1 MRVFFPSSFLLSFF
15 SSVLLFFYSSV
26 LLFFCSSSSSSFS
39 SSSSPP
45 SSSSSSPSPHLTRA
59 PLSFLSVQI
68 LFFLLRYNFATSDND
83 HGRFGEVAAA
93 ILSFAS
99 APGGGTS
106 PSASES
112 SLSPP
117 SSTTLDNS
125 ITCRNLFYR
134 SIACFT
140 RTRPLHNMLVNGGLI
155 QMLKQFIDRMLFEDN
170 IDYEVEG
177 MNPVE
182 ASTIGVIILCTCTF
196 TSSLSFLPNLCCSML
211 FFSLCVLT

>member
-1 MRVFFPSSFLLSFF
+1 MLCKLFFVVVCCCLLLLLLLLLCVRVCVCVCVRAIYSFLLLLSFLLSFF
-15 SSVLLFFYSSV
+15 SSFF
-26 LLFFCSSSSSSFS
+26 FFT
-39 SSSSPP
+39 P
-45 SSSSSSPSPHLTRA
+45 SSHLTRS
-59 PLSFLSVQI
+59 PLFFLPFQI

-155 QMLKQFIDRMLFEDN
+155 KMLKQFIDRMLFEDN

-182 ASTIGVIILCTCTF
+182 ASTIGIIILCT
-196 TSSLSFLPNLCCSML
+196 
-211 FFSLCVLT
+211 

>member
-1 MRVFFPSSFLLSFF
+1 MRVRVRVRVCARNIFFPSSSFF
-15 SSVLLFFYSSV
+15 SSLLIFFFFLFHP
-26 LLFFCSSSSSSFS
+26 LLPSHPLSSF
-39 SSSSPP
+39 
-45 SSSSSSPSPHLTRA
+45 
-59 PLSFLSVQI
+59 FLPFQI

-155 QMLKQFIDRMLFEDN
+155 KMLKQFIDRMLFEDN

-182 ASTIGVIILCTCTF
+182 ASTIGIIILCT
-196 TSSLSFLPNLCCSML
+196 
-211 FFSLCVLT
+211 